1 MKKILKGFAIFLTAL
16 VILFAGMFL
25 WISRGLDEK
34 SQPVLTGVS
43 AANLQDRE
51 YSGFYDGGRFS
62 NGVKVTVTGGQITDI
77 ALTQDVMF
85 NNSKVSEELFQRV
98 ITQQTTQVD
107 AASGATITSRAYL
120 KAIENALT
128 LKEE

>member
-16 VILFAGMFL
+16 VILFAGLFL
-25 WISRGLDEK
+25 WISRGLDEN

-43 AANLQDRE
+43 AEGAADGE
-51 YSGFYDGGRFS
+51 HSGFYDGGRWT
-62 NGVKVTVTGGQITDI
+62 NRVKVTVAGGQITDI

-85 NNSKVSEELFQRV
+85 KDPKVSEELFQRV
-98 ITQQTTQVD
+98 IAQQTTQVD
-107 AASGATITSRAYL
+107 AVSGSTVTSRAYL